1 MALPDIKLLL
11 LDVDGV
17 LTDGGIFY
25 SESGENI
32 KRFNTLDGQGLKF
45 LMDSGVAPAV
55 ISGRSSEALKAR
67 LNDLGFTEIFLGVHN
82 KVRIA
87 EELLIRHGLN
97 WNQVASMGDDWP
109 DIPMLMKSRI
119 SFAPP
124 NAHKE
129 VRNLVDHITQ
139 SQAGSGAVRE
149 VCDFIL
155 KLNGQYDL
163 LLNKFVD
170 ESK

>member
-67 LNDLGFTEIFLGVHN
+67 LNDLGITEIFLGVHN

-109 DIPMLMKSRI
+109 DIPMLMKSCI

>member
-1 MALPDIKLLL
+1 MSHTDIKLLL

-45 LMDSGVAPAV
+45 LMDCGVTPAV
-55 ISGRSSEALKAR
+55 ISGRTSEALKSR
-67 LNDLGFTEIFLGVHN
+67 LKDLGFTEIFLGVHD
-82 KVRIA
+82 KVEIA
-87 EELLIRHGLN
+87 EKLLLRLDLN
-97 WNQVASMGDDWP
+97 WDQVASMGDDWP
-109 DIPMLMKSRI
+109 DLPMLLKSSI

-129 VRNLVDHITQ
+129 VRRLVDHITQ
-139 SQAGSGAVRE
+139 TQAGAGAVRE

-155 KLNGQYDL
+155 KKNNHYDL
-163 LLNKFVD
+163 LLNKFKD
-170 ESK
+170 EFN

>member
-67 LNDLGFTEIFLGVHN
+67 LNDLGITEIFLGVHN

-109 DIPMLMKSRI
+109 DIPMLMKSSI